1 MIKTFKPMNGKVTVR
16 EFKPKAEKTE
26 NGIILAK
33 EEHAPAVLYG
43 EIVEAGTA
51 TKENPVTVNAGDKIA
66 YPVTD
71 GRYINVNGE
80 KLKLLESKYI
90 IGVYTD

>member
-1 MIKTFKPMNGKVTVR
+1 MVKTFKPLNGKVTVR
-16 EFKPKAEKTE
+16 EFDPKAVITAA
-26 NGIILAK
+26 GIELSK

-43 EIVEAGTA
+43 EIVHVCSF
-51 TKENPVTVNAGDKIA
+51 KEDDKNAVKVGDKIA

-71 GRYINVNGE
+71 GRHIYINNE
-80 KLKLLESKYI
+80 EFKLLSSDQI